1 MNNRLLPKVTL
12 ESLSA
17 MTTSLK
23 EQLKS
28 NEIFSASV
36 IAKVRHDMV
45 LELLSNN
52 TLSSD
57 QKLAFAKELYDDVQS
72 EIETIGNMT
81 LNERST
87 FISRKNAYK
96 AYSKD
101 T

>member
-1 MNNRLLPKVTL
+1 MNNWLLPKANVKN
-12 ESLSA
+12 LSA
-17 MTTSLK
+17 MTASLK

-36 IAKVRHDMV
+36 IAKVSHDMV
-45 LELLSNN
+45 IELLSDD

-57 QKLAFAKELYDDVQS
+57 KKLAFAKGLYDDVKS
-72 EIETIGNMT
+72 EIETIVHMS